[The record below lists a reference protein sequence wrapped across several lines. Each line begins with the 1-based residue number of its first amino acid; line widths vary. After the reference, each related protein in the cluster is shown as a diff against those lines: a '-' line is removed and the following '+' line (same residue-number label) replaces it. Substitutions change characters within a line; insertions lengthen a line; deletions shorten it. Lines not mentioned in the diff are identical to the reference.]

1 MPNGKSA
8 LTFSISS
15 SINDIPKDDWDR
27 LFRDEPIEGWGYYK
41 AFEESGIK
49 EFNLNYLIAKRG
61 QNVSAIIPFFIS
73 DFSFDAII
81 TGLLQKIIV
90 SIQKV
95 FKRFLKLRV
104 LFVGSPTT
112 ERMHI
117 GISEGECI
125 EELLDGAL
133 RELSNFKRIS
143 ALLFYNLCETH
154 KDIAKFIKKKGF
166 TRSTSL
172 PNTFIDINAASL
184 EEYVSRLSKN
194 TRKDLSRRLKK
205 TASLAKLATVVLEKP
220 DGCLNRIYQLY
231 SNNLNESKIR
241 FETLTPDF
249 FENVSQRMGEK
260 VKYFITRDKDKIVA
274 FNLCFVDKDTCI
286 DKFIGFDNEVSHALS
301 LYHYTFCH
309 NIDWCIK
316 NGVRYYQMGVT
327 DYYPK
332 LRLGAKLMPLDVY
345 FRFNNALL
353 KPFAGLIAKIS
364 SPVNFDP
371 VLKKFEKEKSKLVY
385 D

>member
-1 MPNGKSA
+1 MK
-8 LTFSISS
+8 FEISS
-15 SINDIPKDDWDR
+15 TIDNIPKDDWDR
-27 LFRDEPIEGWGYYK
+27 LFKDEPIEGWGYYK

-49 EFNLNYLIAKRG
+49 EFNLSYLIAKRG
-61 QNVSAIIPFFIS
+61 QNISAIIPFFIS

-81 TGLLQKIIV
+81 TGPLQKIILSV
-90 SIQKV
+90 QKI

-117 GISEGECI
+117 GIAEGENT
-125 EELLDGAL
+125 EELISGAL
-133 RELSNFKRIS
+133 REFSNFKRIS

-154 KDIAKFIKKKGF
+154 KEIGKILKNKGF
-166 TRSTSL
+166 ARSMSL
-172 PNTFIDINAASL
+172 PNTFIDINATSL
-184 EEYVSRLSKN
+184 EEYLSRLSKN
-194 TRKDLSRRLKK
+194 TRKDLTRRLKK
-205 TASLAKLATVVLEKP
+205 TASLANLATDVLEKP
-220 DGCLNRIYQLY
+220 DGCLNRIHQLY
-231 SNNLNESKIR
+231 SNNLNESEIR

-249 FENVSQRMGEK
+249 FKNVSQRMKEK

-274 FNLCFVDKDTCI
+274 FNLCFVNKDTCI
-286 DKFIGFDNEVSHALS
+286 DKFIGFDNEVSHALN

-345 FRFNNALL
+345 FRFSSALL
-353 KPFAGLIAKIS
+353 KPFAGLIAKFS

-371 VLKKFEKEKSKLVY
+371 ALKKYEKEKGKLIY